1 LNQWGFKEA
10 KMISRRLVLGSLA
23 ASVATS
29 SLAQSSGR
37 LRIGFQKGEPI
48 LIAAKQQRSFETE
61 FGKLRVKVDWLEFP
75 FGPPL
80 LEATRVGSIDVG
92 AVGDTPPIFAQAAR
106 APLVYVAA
114 RPGSGRGMG
123 ILVPPGSPLTKLG
136 DLKGKRV
143 AFAPG
148 SSAHNLIVAALDK
161 AGLTYSDIQPAYLAP
176 ADAAAAFTEGSID
189 AWSIWDPYLALGQSR
204 PGVRLLAGGH
214 DISPQNSFY
223 MASRAYATQHAE
235 LIQAFVIII
244 RSTGAWCDHNRPAV
258 AKMLSD
264 GTGVPLASMRIA
276 IERGDYACIPIS
288 VKLLQQQQEIA
299 DRFYRLLLIP
309 RPINVQEYAI
319 QEQT

>member
-1 LNQWGFKEA
+1 MGIKEA
-10 KMISRRLVLGSLA
+10 TMISRRLVLGSIA
-23 ASVATS
+23 ASVATP
-29 SLAQSSGR
+29 SLAENSGR
-37 LRIGFQKGEPI
+37 LRIGFQKGEPV

-61 FGKLRVKVDWLEFP
+61 CGKLGVKVDWLEFP

-80 LEATRVGSIDVG
+80 LEAMRVGSIDAG

-123 ILVPPGSPLTKLG
+123 ILVPPGSPLKELG

-161 AGLTYSDIQPAYLAP
+161 AGLTYSEIQPAYLAH

-189 AWSIWDPYLALGQSR
+189 AWSIWDPYLALGQLR
-204 PGVRLLAGGH
+204 PGVRMLASGR

-223 MASRAYATQHAE
+223 MASRTYATQHPE
-235 LIQAFVIII
+235 LIRQFVAVIQ
-244 RSTGAWCDHNRPAV
+244 STGAWCDQNRPAV
-258 AKMLSD
+258 AKMLSQ
-264 GTGVPLASMRIA
+264 GTGVPLAPMRIA
-276 IERGDYACIPIS
+276 IERGDYTCIPIS
-288 VKLLQQQQEIA
+288 AKLLQQQQQIA

-309 RPINVQEYAI
+309 RQINVQEYAI

>member
-1 LNQWGFKEA
+1 
-10 KMISRRLVLGSLA
+10 MISRRLVLGSIA
-23 ASVATS
+23 ASITTP
-29 SLAQSSGR
+29 SLAQKPRR
-37 LRIGFQKGEPI
+37 LRIGFQKGEPV

-61 FGKLRVKVDWLEFP
+61 FGKLGVQVEWLEFP
-75 FGPPL
+75 FRPPL
-80 LEATRVGSIDVG
+80 LEAMRVGSIDVG

-106 APLVYVAA
+106 APLVYIAA

-123 ILVPPGSPLTKLG
+123 ILVPPSSPLNKLG

-161 AGLTYSDIQPAYLAP
+161 AGLAYSDIKPAYLAP

-189 AWSIWDPYLALGQSR
+189 AWSIWDPYLALAEQR
-204 PGVRLLAGGH
+204 PGVRVLVSGR

-223 MASRAYATQHAE
+223 MASRAHATQHPD
-235 LIQAFVIII
+235 LIQAFAAII
-244 RSTGAWCDHNRPAV
+244 RSAGAWCDHNRLAV

-264 GTGVPLASMRIA
+264 GTGVPLAPMRVA
-276 IERGDYACIPIS
+276 IERGDYSCIPIS
-288 VKLLQQQQEIA
+288 TRLLQQQQQIA
-299 DRFYRLLLIP
+299 DRFYRLSLIP
-309 RPINVQEYAI
+309 RAIDVQQYTF